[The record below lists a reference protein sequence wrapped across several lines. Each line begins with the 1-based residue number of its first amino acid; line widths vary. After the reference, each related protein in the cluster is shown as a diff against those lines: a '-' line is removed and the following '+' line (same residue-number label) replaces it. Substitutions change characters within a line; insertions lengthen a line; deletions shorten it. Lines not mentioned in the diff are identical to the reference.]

1 MPQIIPVS
9 DRDDP
14 RIEPYRDVRD
24 RDLRGRDGFMAEGA
38 TVLGNAVGQ
47 SRHRFQSLLV
57 AEPKL
62 AGLKPVL
69 AQLPDETP
77 IYTASPDVMSDIAGF
92 HIHRG
97 VLAYGE
103 RRPDCVPAS
112 LLAQLPERALVVALF
127 GISNHDNLGGI
138 FRNAVAFGA
147 DAVLLDPSCCDPLY
161 RKTIRVSVGASL
173 ICPFARANSDT
184 ALMQAIKAT
193 SLKPVALSLRG
204 EADIG
209 RMAAAQSGIALLIGS
224 EGHGLPDAVLTGS
237 EGFRIPMAPGFDSL
251 NAATATGIALHIAAS
266 ALGKLGNG

>member
-1 MPQIIPVS
+1 MRLLVRFPIVLWLLMSLVASGPLRASELELRAAERSWLAEHPVIRMGI
-9 DRDDP
+9 DAGYG
-14 RIEPYRDVRD
+14 PYSFLDE
-24 RDLRGRDGFMAEGA
+24 DGHVQGVAADFMAEIEARLGIRFEFVADLSWPQLMDAVRERRLDAVA
-38 TVLGNAVGQ
+38 TV
-47 SRHRFQSLLV
+47 
-57 AEPKL
+57 
-62 AGLKPVL
+62 
-69 AQLPDETP
+69 
-77 IYTASPDVMSDIAGF
+77 
-92 HIHRG
+92 
-97 VLAYGE
+97 
-103 RRPDCVPAS
+103 
-112 LLAQLPERALVVALF
+112 AQLPERALVVALF

>member
-1 MPQIIPVS
+1 MAFPTTLALITALWSGAKKTRAIALWSGIGGGISALGPLVS
-9 DRDDP
+9 
-14 RIEPYRDVRD
+14 
-24 RDLRGRDGFMAEGA
+24 GF
-38 TVLGNAVGQ
+38 
-47 SRHRFQSLLV
+47 LLEHFDWGSV
-57 AEPKL
+57 FLVTLPL
-62 AGLKPVL
+62 A
-69 AQLPDETP
+69 
-77 IYTASPDVMSDIAGF
+77 
-92 HIHRG
+92 
-97 VLAYGE
+97 
-103 RRPDCVPAS
+103 
-112 LLAQLPERALVVALF
+112 VVALILAIRF
-127 GISNHDNLGGI
+127 IPSHVNETTDPVDNLGGI